1 MRSMKETLYPVL
13 RSVDLRYYLRRPD
26 MIKDTIHTA
35 QIDTAYLRGRRLLE
49 QRKYT
54 EAIRILR
61 PYDDRNMAIGLLS
74 LGYDDHA
81 YEILRREP
89 KSAISEYLLALAC
102 MRLGKQNEALGHYNE
117 AVRLDPNM
125 EYRAGLDPEL
135 SELIK
140 P

>member
-1 MRSMKETLYPVL
+1 
-13 RSVDLRYYLRRPD
+13 